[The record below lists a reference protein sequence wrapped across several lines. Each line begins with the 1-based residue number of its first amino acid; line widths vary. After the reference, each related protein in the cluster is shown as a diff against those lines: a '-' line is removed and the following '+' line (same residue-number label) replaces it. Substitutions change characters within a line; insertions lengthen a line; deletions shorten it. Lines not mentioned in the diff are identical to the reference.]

1 MEHQEAIAAGELR
14 DLLGDFCS
22 GFNVSLTLLSASG
35 GKILSIPGS
44 AASTF
49 CANIR
54 DVLKARAACTAQAD
68 RMRHVASDRRDSVI
82 YTCHAGC
89 RCCVHPFVVSG
100 RTVAMATISGF
111 RYSKKPSEPVIR
123 DWAQKVGSVE
133 RLQEDFARL
142 PLFSADLE
150 KRMVRLFKV
159 ISDYTVSHRLIGLPQ
174 SPLFEKIV
182 EYVRSHVGR
191 GSIAI
196 DEVAEHVRKSASTVS
211 HVVKREAGISFKRL
225 VIEQKLQ
232 AAESLL
238 REDSERSIGEVADSL
253 GFTDQFYFSRL
264 YKKYRGFP
272 PKEFARNRVG

>member
-1 MEHQEAIAAGELR
+1 MEHQDAIVAGELR

-22 GFNVSLTLLSASG
+22 GFNVSLTLLSAAG
-35 GKILSIPGS
+35 RKILSIPGS
-44 AASTF
+44 AGSAF
-49 CANIR
+49 CGNIR
-54 DVLKARAACTAQAD
+54 DQLNARAACTAQAD
-68 RMRHVASDRRDSVI
+68 RMRRLASDREGSMV

-89 RCCVHPFVVSG
+89 RCCVHPFVASG
-100 RTVAMATISGF
+100 TTVAMATISGF
-111 RYSKKPSEPVIR
+111 RYSHKPSESVVR
-123 DWAQKVGSVE
+123 EWARKVGPVE
-133 RLQEDFARL
+133 RLQMDFASL

-150 KRMVRLFKV
+150 KRMVRLLKV
-159 ISDYTVSHRLIGLPQ
+159 ISDYAVSHRLIGVPR

-182 EYVRSHVGR
+182 EYVRAHLGK
-191 GSIAI
+191 GSIAL

-253 GFTDQFYFSRL
+253 GFSDQFYFSRL

-272 PKEFARNRVG
+272 PREFARNRVG